1 MQSLN
6 VWICPIV
13 QTELCLGHAYNMS
26 ISQTEDLDF
35 SITEDLIPTT
45 EAKRPSITSID
56 FNGLLTPPLLLQD
69 NPTECG
75 GQLWPGGMVL
85 ATYLL
90 QTKMTELKG
99 KTVFVLVRSG
109 SSYGVSRTEVTTNAG
124 VIVSN

>member
-1 MQSLN
+1 
-6 VWICPIV
+6 
-13 QTELCLGHAYNMS
+13 MS
-26 ISQTEDLDF
+26 ISHIEGLDF

-90 QTKMTELKG
+90 QSKMTEFKG
-99 KTVFVLVRSG
+99 RTVFVPVRSG
-109 SSYGVSRTEVTTNAG
+109 SCSGVSTTEVTTNTG

>member
-1 MQSLN
+1 
-6 VWICPIV
+6 
-13 QTELCLGHAYNMS
+13 MS
-26 ISQTEDLDF
+26 ISHIEGLDF
-35 SITEDLIPTT
+35 SINEDLVPTT

-56 FNGLLTPPLLLQD
+56 FNGLLTPLLLQD

-90 QTKMTELKG
+90 QSKMTELKG
-99 KTVFVLVRSG
+99 RTVFVPVRSG
-109 SSYGVSRTEVTTNAG
+109 SSSGLSTTEVTTNTG